1 LAPQANQRFPVLP
14 NMLKAWIMRMRM
26 RGAKSRILGLT
37 FGAMALTGLAAP
49 AQAYLYW
56 TKPSIAGAP
65 VTGTEPGIMLPMP
78 GAQPKE
84 LAAGLLWTMRAG
96 LNVAALQCQFAPGL
110 GTVRNY
116 NNMLKQHGT
125 ELQATYATLGAYF
138 KRIAGKA
145 GATALDSFTTKT
157 YNSFSTLQAQ
167 LIFCETASS
176 IGQQTLEMGS
186 GHLGEIASQRMREF
200 RNSLVPLGDMAFA
213 QHYTSVQFD
222 PIIDP
227 RCYNKKG
234 KEIRCKEK

>member
-1 LAPQANQRFPVLP
+1 
-14 NMLKAWIMRMRM
+14 M
-26 RGAKSRILGLT
+26 RGARGRIP
-37 FGAMALTGLAAP
+37 GLALGTAALAGLATP

-65 VTGTEPGIMLPMP
+65 VMGTEPGIMLPMP

-116 NNMLKQHGT
+116 NNMLKQHGA
-125 ELQATYATLGAYF
+125 ELQAAYATLGAYF
-138 KRIAGKA
+138 KRLNGKA
-145 GATALDSFTTKT
+145 GPTALDSFTTKT

-176 IGQQTLEMGS
+176 IGQQTLDMGS

-213 QHYTSVQFD
+213 QRNTSVAFD
-222 PIIDP
+222 PIVDP

-234 KEIRCKEK
+234 KEIKCKDSK

>member
-1 LAPQANQRFPVLP
+1 
-14 NMLKAWIMRMRM
+14 M
-26 RGAKSRILGLT
+26 RGAKSRIVGLA
-37 FGAMALTGLAAP
+37 FGAAVLAGVAAP

-96 LNVAALQCQFAPGL
+96 LNVAALQCQFAPAL

-116 NNMLKQHGT
+116 NNMLKQHGA
-125 ELQATYATLGAYF
+125 ELQATYATLGGYF
-138 KRIAGKA
+138 KRVSGKSWQ
-145 GATALDSFTTKT
+145 TALDSFTTKT

-176 IGQQTLEMGS
+176 IGTETLELGS
-186 GHLGEIASQRMREF
+186 GHLGEIASRRMREF
-200 RNSLVPLGDMAFA
+200 RNSLVPIGDMAFA
-213 QHYTSVQFD
+213 QHFTNIQFD
-222 PIIDP
+222 PVTDP
-227 RCYNKKG
+227 RCYNKRG
-234 KEIRCKEK
+234 KEIKCKRK

>member
-1 LAPQANQRFPVLP
+1 
-14 NMLKAWIMRMRM
+14 M
-26 RGAKSRILGLT
+26 RGAKGRILGLT
-37 FGAMALTGLAAP
+37 VVAAGLAGLAAP

-56 TKPSIAGAP
+56 NKPSIAGPP

-110 GTVRNY
+110 ATVRNY
-116 NNMLKQHGT
+116 NNMLKQHSA
-125 ELQATYATLGAYF
+125 ELQAAYSTLGAYF
-138 KRIAGKA
+138 KRVAPKGA

-176 IGQQTLEMGS
+176 IGQQTMEMGS
-186 GHLGEIASQRMREF
+186 GHLAEVASQRMREF

-213 QHYTSVQFD
+213 QRYTNVEFD
-222 PIIDP
+222 PIVDP

-234 KEIRCKEK
+234 KEIKCKNK

>member
-1 LAPQANQRFPVLP
+1 
-14 NMLKAWIMRMRM
+14 MRVG
-26 RGAKSRILGLT
+26 GAKSRILGIAL
-37 FGAMALTGLAAP
+37 GAAALAGIAAP

-56 TKPSIAGAP
+56 TKPSIAGPP

-96 LNVAALQCQFAPGL
+96 LNVAALQCQFAPAL

-125 ELQATYATLGAYF
+125 ELQKTYATLGAYF
-138 KRIAGKA
+138 KRVAGKSWQ
-145 GATALDSFTTKT
+145 TALDSFTTKT

-186 GHLGEIASQRMREF
+186 GHLGEIASERMREF
-200 RNSLVPLGDMAFA
+200 RNSLIPLGDMAFA
-213 QHYTSVQFD
+213 RHYTNVQFD
-222 PIIDP
+222 PIVDP
-227 RCYNKKG
+227 RCYNKRG
-234 KEIRCKEK
+234 KEIRCKRK

>member
-1 LAPQANQRFPVLP
+1 MP
-14 NMLKAWIMRMRM
+14 KHGYMRMCV
-26 RGAKSRILGLT
+26 RGAKGRILG
-37 FGAMALTGLAAP
+37 MALGAAALAGIAAP

-56 TKPSIAGAP
+56 TKPSIAGPP

-78 GAQPKE
+78 GAEPKE

-96 LNVAALQCQFAPGL
+96 LNVAALQCQFAPAL
-110 GTVRNY
+110 RTVRNY

-125 ELQATYATLGAYF
+125 ELQKTYATLGAYF
-138 KRIAGKA
+138 KRVSGKSWQ
-145 GATALDSFTTKT
+145 TALDSFTTKT

-176 IGQQTLEMGS
+176 IGQQTLETGS

-213 QHYTSVQFD
+213 LHFANMRFD
-222 PIIDP
+222 PIADP

-234 KEIRCKEK
+234 KEIRCKRK